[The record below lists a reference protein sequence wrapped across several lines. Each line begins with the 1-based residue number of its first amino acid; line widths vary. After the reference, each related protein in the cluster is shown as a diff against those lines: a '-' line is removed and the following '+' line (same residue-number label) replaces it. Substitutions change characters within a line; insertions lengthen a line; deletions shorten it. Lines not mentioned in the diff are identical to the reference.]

1 MAYTDA
7 QYEAIIQQLA
17 GAYKTGERN
26 IIRLIAEGRL
36 DDYDATVARRT
47 LAQIRIT
54 ISDLG
59 GVTQDWVRT
68 HVPNL
73 YRSGMNIAD
82 AAMGSR
88 PLADLTVLHRE
99 SIQAVG
105 ENIALRMGDAL
116 VRVGR
121 TTNDV
126 FREAGLSALQ
136 QGTILGETRQQ
147 ATVRMVA
154 DLQERG
160 VAAFVDKSGRQWSLS
175 SYSEMVVRTESL
187 EAVNGGMINRM
198 AERGD
203 DLVYVSR
210 HADACPLCVPWEG
223 EILSISGQTEGY
235 ATLDEAREA
244 GLEHPNCGHR
254 LLPYNAE
261 YATVEV

>member
-17 GAYKTGERN
+17 GAYKLGERN
-26 IIRLIAEGRL
+26 MIRYITEANL
-36 DDYDATVARRT
+36 DAYDAAVARRQ
-47 LAQIRIT
+47 LAQIQAMINE
-54 ISDLG
+54 LG
-59 GVTQDWVRT
+59 TATQRWVGE
-68 HVPNL
+68 HVPAL

-82 AAMGSR
+82 AAMGSAPMR
-88 PLADLTVLHRE
+88 ELTVLHKE
-99 SIQAVG
+99 SIQSIG

-136 QGTILGETRQQ
+136 QGTILGETRAQ

-160 VAAFVDKSGRQWSLS
+160 ITAFVDKSGQQWSLS
-175 SYSEMVVRTESL
+175 AYSEMVVRTESL
-187 EAVNGGMINRM
+187 EAVNGGMINRL

-203 DLVYVSR
+203 DLVRVSQ
-210 HADACPLCVPWEG
+210 HADACPLCEPWEG
-223 EILSISGQTEGY
+223 EILSISGTSTEY
-235 ATLDEAREA
+235 AALDDARAE
-244 GLEHPNCGHR
+244 GFEHPNCGHR
-254 LLPYNAE
+254 LLPYNPE
-261 YATVEV
+261 YDIFDV